1 MTKSQFNAANLHMQY
16 VAKDLFVEDHV
27 LQSACDSAGLDPRWR
42 RDPVKT
48 SRIFTRAVKAVEL
61 PEHHEVRVVKSKD
74 KEVSSKEITIAKLLQ
89 ENGYEIEEKSIV
101 DKGLIEEFQNKF
113 KQTLRT
119 VPQVVIDD
127 KLIGGFAETEVL
139 IKGPLSINKI

>member
-1 MTKSQFNAANLHMQY
+1 MASKIATVYSGPRCTW
-16 VAKDLFVEDHV
+16 
-27 LQSACDSAGLDPRWR
+27 CDR
-42 RDPVKT
+42 VK
-48 SRIFTRAVKAVEL
+48 V
-61 PEHHEVRVVKSKD
+61 
-74 KEVSSKEITIAKLLQ
+74 LLQ

>member
-1 MTKSQFNAANLHMQY
+1 MKTATVYSGPRCTW
-16 VAKDLFVEDHV
+16 
-27 LQSACDSAGLDPRWR
+27 CDR
-42 RDPVKT
+42 VK
-48 SRIFTRAVKAVEL
+48 V
-61 PEHHEVRVVKSKD
+61 
-74 KEVSSKEITIAKLLQ
+74 LLQ

-113 KQTLRT
+113 NQTLRT

>member
-1 MTKSQFNAANLHMQY
+1 MKTATVYS
-16 VAKDLFVEDHV
+16 
-27 LQSACDSAGLDPRWR
+27 SPSCTWCDR
-42 RDPVKT
+42 VK
-48 SRIFTRAVKAVEL
+48 V
-61 PEHHEVRVVKSKD
+61 
-74 KEVSSKEITIAKLLQ
+74 LLQ

-113 KQTLRT
+113 KQILRT

-127 KLIGGFAETEVL
+127 KLIGGFAETEVF

>member
-1 MTKSQFNAANLHMQY
+1 MASKIATVYSGPRCTW
-16 VAKDLFVEDHV
+16 
-27 LQSACDSAGLDPRWR
+27 CDR
-42 RDPVKT
+42 VK
-48 SRIFTRAVKAVEL
+48 V
-61 PEHHEVRVVKSKD
+61 
-74 KEVSSKEITIAKLLQ
+74 LLQ

-113 KQTLRT
+113 NQTLRT